1 MNKHLNQSKTANLVT
16 RNKEDVLIAYIKDN
30 YSKEIAD
37 FVKKFEMH
45 SDIIDLSKNTVQDI
59 NGYYHYY
66 KEGVESLKVDKNE
79 VRDFINTLSHNE
91 LAFLT
96 YKSGGAGYM
105 LALPY
110 VKGHSA
116 EYGWKQYIQD
126 SILYTPQL
134 NVAKQEIHDFRNYD
148 FGKNHD
154 FYNARSFIDLLSDID
169 TSVLEQISYE
179 KENR

>member
-1 MNKHLNQSKTANLVT
+1 MNQNKTADLVS
-16 RNKEDVLIAYIKDN
+16 RNKEEIYEAYIKDN
-30 YSKEIAD
+30 YSKEVSHLKTD
-37 FVKKFEMH
+37 T
-45 SDIIDLSKNTVQDI
+45 IDLSKNTVQDI

-66 KEGVESLKVDKNE
+66 SDGIEGLKVDKSE
-79 VRDFINTLSHNE
+79 VKKFIDTLTDNE

-126 SILYTPQL
+126 TILYTPQF

-154 FYNARSFIDLLSDID
+154 FYNARCFIDLLRDID
-169 TSVLEQISYE
+169 TSVLEQIAYE
-179 KENR
+179 KENRQV

>member
-1 MNKHLNQSKTANLVT
+1 MERNMNQKNKADLVS
-16 RNKEDVLIAYIKDN
+16 RNKEEIYDAYIKDN
-30 YSKEIAD
+30 YSKESAD
-37 FVKKFEMH
+37 YVKEF
-45 SDIIDLSKNTVQDI
+45 DIDLSKNTVQDT

-66 KEGVESLKVDKNE
+66 KEGVDNLKVDKNK

-96 YKSGGAGYM
+96 YKLGGERYM

-110 VKGHSA
+110 VKNHSA

-126 SILYTPQL
+126 TILYTPQF
-134 NVAKQEIHDFRNYD
+134 NVAKQEIQDFRSSD
-148 FGKNHD
+148 FWKSHD
-154 FYNARSFIDLLSDID
+154 FYNARSFTDLLRDID

>member
-1 MNKHLNQSKTANLVT
+1 MGRNMNQKNIADLVS
-16 RNKEDVLIAYIKDN
+16 RNKEEICIAYIKDN
-30 YSKEIAD
+30 HSKQVLD
-37 FVKKFEMH
+37 LKT
-45 SDIIDLSKNTVQDI
+45 DTIDLSKNTVQDI

-66 KEGVESLKVDKNE
+66 SDGIEGLEVDKNE
-79 VRDFINTLSHNE
+79 VRDFIDTLTDNE

-126 SILYTPQL
+126 TILYTPQFT
-134 NVAKQEIHDFRNYD
+134 VAKQEIQDVRNYD
-148 FGKNHD
+148 FEKTHD
-154 FYNARSFIDLLSDID
+154 FYNARSFTDLLSDID

-179 KENR
+179 KENI

>member
-1 MNKHLNQSKTANLVT
+1 MNKHLNQNKTANLVA

-30 YSKEIAD
+30 YSKESAD
-37 FVKKFEMH
+37 YVKEF
-45 SDIIDLSKNTVQDI
+45 DIDLSKNTVQDI

-96 YKSGGAGYM
+96 YKLGGAGYM

-110 VKGHSA
+110 VKSHSA

-126 SILYTPQL
+126 TILYTSQF
-134 NVAKQEIHDFRNYD
+134 NVAKQKIHDFRSYD

-154 FYNARSFIDLLSDID
+154 FYNARSFIDLLRDID

-179 KENR
+179 KKQISIEHV

>member
-1 MNKHLNQSKTANLVT
+1 MNQNKTADLVS
-16 RNKEDVLIAYIKDN
+16 RNKDEIYIAYIKDN
-30 YSKEIAD
+30 YSKDVAD
-37 FVKKFEMH
+37 LKT
-45 SDIIDLSKNTVQDI
+45 DTIDLSKNVVQDI

-66 KEGVESLKVDKNE
+66 SDGIEGLKVDKNE
-79 VRDFINTLSHNE
+79 VKDFIDTLTDNE

-126 SILYTPQL
+126 TILYTPQF
-134 NVAKQEIHDFRNYD
+134 NVAKQEIQDFRSSD
-148 FGKNHD
+148 FWKSHD
-154 FYNARSFIDLLSDID
+154 FYNARSFTDLLRDID

-179 KENR
+179 KENI

>member
-1 MNKHLNQSKTANLVT
+1 MERNMNQKNKADLVS
-16 RNKEDVLIAYIKDN
+16 RNKEEIYDAYIKDN
-30 YSKEIAD
+30 YSKDIAD
-37 FVKKFEMH
+37 FIPEM
-45 SDIIDLSKNTVQDI
+45 IDLSKNVVQDI

-66 KEGVESLKVDKNE
+66 KEGIESLKVDKNE
-79 VRDFINTLSHNE
+79 VRDFIDTLSHNE

-126 SILYTPQL
+126 SILYTPQF
-134 NVAKQEIHDFRNYD
+134 NVAKKEIYDFRNYD

-154 FYNARSFIDLLSDID
+154 FYNSRSFIDLLSDID

>member
-1 MNKHLNQSKTANLVT
+1 MERNMNQKNKADLVS
-16 RNKEDVLIAYIKDN
+16 RNKEEIYDAYIKDN
-30 YSKEIAD
+30 YSKESAD
-37 FVKKFEMH
+37 YVKEF
-45 SDIIDLSKNTVQDI
+45 DIDLSKNTVQDI

-79 VRDFINTLSHNE
+79 VRDFIDTLSHNE

-126 SILYTPQL
+126 SILYTPQF
-134 NVAKQEIHDFRNYD
+134 NVAKKEIYDFRNYD

-154 FYNARSFIDLLSDID
+154 FYNARSFIDLLRDID